1 MAPIA
6 DLFNGQVKPGLYRLR
21 ADVTVESLQRQAEEH
36 GWQLFHIDGAK
47 THDKRSFI
55 RTAGQA
61 LDFPTYSAQNWDA
74 FEESIRD
81 LTWAPAAGRQAVV
94 LFDEPDQF
102 ATRDPGQWAVA
113 RSILQEAV
121 DFWRAQGAPLA
132 VLFRKAG
139 RALPDVPKLP

>member
-21 ADVTVESLQRQAEEH
+21 ANITVEALQRQAEEH
-36 GWQLFHIDGAK
+36 DWQFFHINGAK

-55 RTAGQA
+55 RTVGKA
-61 LDFPTYSAQNWDA
+61 LKFPAYSAQNWDA

-81 LTWAPAAGRQAVV
+81 LTWAPAKGYLV

-102 ATRDPGQWAVA
+102 AANDPEQWAVA
-113 RSILQEAV
+113 REILNTAV
-121 DFWRAQGAPLA
+121 KFHRQQGAPMM
-132 VLFRKAG
+132 VLFRRAG
-139 RALPDVPKLP
+139 RALPDVPWL

>member
-1 MAPIA
+1 MAPIV

-21 ADVTVESLQRQAEEH
+21 ADVSVESLQRQAEEH

-61 LDFPTYSAQNWDA
+61 LDFPAYSAQNWDS

-81 LTWAPAAGRQAVV
+81 LTWAPAQGYLV

-102 ATRDPGQWAVA
+102 AAKDPEQWAVA
-113 RSILQEAV
+113 REILAAAV
-121 DFWRAQGAPLA
+121 KFHRQQGAPLT
-132 VLFRKAG
+132 VLFRRAG
-139 RALPDVPKLP
+139 RALPDIPWL

>member
-21 ADVTVESLQRQAEEH
+21 ADVAVESLQRQAKEH

-55 RTAGQA
+55 RTAGKA
-61 LDFPTYSAQNWDA
+61 LDFPAYSAQNWDS
-74 FEESIRD
+74 FEESLRD
-81 LTWAPAAGRQAVV
+81 LTWAPAKGYLV

-102 ATRDPGQWAVA
+102 AASDPEQWAVA
-113 RSILQEAV
+113 REILVAAV
-121 DFWRAQGAPLA
+121 KFHRQQGAPLT
-132 VLFRKAG
+132 VLFRRAG
-139 RALPDVPKLP
+139 RALPDIPWL

>member
-21 ADVTVESLQRQAEEH
+21 ADVTAESLQRQAEEH

-61 LDFPTYSAQNWDA
+61 LDFPAYSAQNWDA

-81 LTWAPAAGRQAVV
+81 LTWAPAQGYLV

-102 ATRDPGQWAVA
+102 AANDPEQWAVA
-113 RSILQEAV
+113 REILTATVRFHRQ
-121 DFWRAQGAPLA
+121 QGAPMT
-132 VLFRKAG
+132 VLFRRAG
-139 RALPDVPKLP
+139 RALPDIPWL

>member
-61 LDFPTYSAQNWDA
+61 LDFPAYSAQNWDA

-81 LTWAPAAGRQAVV
+81 LTWAPAQGYLV

-102 ATRDPGQWAVA
+102 AASDPEQWAVA
-113 RSILQEAV
+113 REILNTAV
-121 DFWRAQGAPLA
+121 KFHRQQGAPMT
-132 VLFRKAG
+132 VLFRRAG
-139 RALPDVPKLP
+139 RALPDIPWL